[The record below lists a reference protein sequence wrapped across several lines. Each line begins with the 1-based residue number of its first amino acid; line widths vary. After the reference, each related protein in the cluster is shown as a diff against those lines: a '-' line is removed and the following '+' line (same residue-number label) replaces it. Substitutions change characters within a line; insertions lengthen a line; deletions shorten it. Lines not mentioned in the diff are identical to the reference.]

1 MTGLGSGI
9 YYLEFLQDLHY
20 LLIDKFQA
28 ANNDINLLSESHALL
43 QLLPKKDPATD
54 TRLEKLDARLKDL
67 HAKSELIQKQIEACR
82 YAALIPHHKD
92 SFQDIDV
99 ETIILALK
107 QLLQHL
113 CYKPEWNKAPLNES
127 TLPVALPLLQ

>member
-1 MTGLGSGI
+1 MTGLGSDI

-67 HAKSELIQKQIEACR
+67 HAKSELIQKQIEACG
-82 YAALIPHHKD
+82 YAALIPHHK
-92 SFQDIDV
+92 
-99 ETIILALK
+99 
-107 QLLQHL
+107 
-113 CYKPEWNKAPLNES
+113 KAPFKIL
-127 TLPVALPLLQ
+127 TWRLLYWLSNNYYNICAINQSGIKHL